1 MALTVRM
8 KLAIPVFAL
17 RIIATTAF
25 GYLPDIDSCI
35 YAGVD
40 NAYNDVCGQYMDTL
54 TIIAN
59 DDGFSF
65 PSWFSGSTEVD
76 YDMTSAEACLR
87 VSRVHFG

>member
-1 MALTVRM
+1 M

-40 NAYNDVCGQYMDTL
+40 NGYNLVCGDDDNPYMDSVSEGCNV
-54 TIIAN
+54 AV
-59 DDGFSF
+59 
-65 PSWFSGSTEVD
+65 SG
-76 YDMTSAEACLR
+76 L
-87 VSRVHFG
+87 

>member
-1 MALTVRM
+1 M

-40 NAYNDVCGQYMDTL
+40 NAYNDVYAG
-54 TIIAN
+54 
-59 DDGFSF
+59 
-65 PSWFSGSTEVD
+65 
-76 YDMTSAEACLR
+76 
-87 VSRVHFG
+87 